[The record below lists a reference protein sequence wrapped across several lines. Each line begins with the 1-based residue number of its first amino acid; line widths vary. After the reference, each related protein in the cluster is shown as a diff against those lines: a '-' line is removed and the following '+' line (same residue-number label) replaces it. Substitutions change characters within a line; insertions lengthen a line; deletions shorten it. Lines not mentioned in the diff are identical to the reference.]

1 MNYAKMYEYGKNC
14 RTSLLLGKHL
24 ANMSYV
30 HNHPP
35 FLPVKSLD
43 EVSLQIWQIT
53 QIFLPLDSSSINPR
67 EFLWASFEKGK
78 LGEFSNEIEW
88 NFCLFPAPPLGQ
100 LCQ

>member
-1 MNYAKMYEYGKNC
+1 MAFSRQAAFGKYELC
-14 RTSLLLGKHL
+14 AQR
-24 ANMSYV
+24 
-30 HNHPP
+30 PP
-35 FLPVKSLD
+35 FLPAVKSLD
-43 EVSLQIWQIT
+43 ELSLQIWQIT

-67 EFLWASFEKGK
+67 EFLWASFEKGR